1 MKINEIKQNFEK
13 DGFIWLKDFFSKD
26 DIKSYLDAYQ
36 DKDWIESSN
45 LPNSPEISSNPKLKK
60 ILTHKKLIEVLR
72 ALTDDDLTYF
82 GISSLIG
89 SKEENSISWRRL
101 HVDTRGHPKNK
112 YGKSFYDPSKKKWPV
127 LNVFIYLEDFENFSG
142 CLKVVK
148 GSHRKFLPTI
158 GNYLKTFLNIRKYS
172 KFDGTYSLKSLPLF
186 NIFKMKNITS
196 KPGDL
201 FVFNH
206 ALHHSPNSLI
216 LKKFP
221 SLVLPVYLENILERI
236 MPSIFKPKTRIRK
249 MISICYGKQS
259 EELERYNVSRTQFFK
274 SSFLNNSEFF
284 YNEKFRENLN
294 SLGIKTNINLKKY
307 IAEEEN

>member
-1 MKINEIKQNFEK
+1 MNINEIKLNYEK
-13 DGFIWLKDFFSKD
+13 DGFIWLKDFFSKE
-26 DIKSYLDAYQ
+26 DIKSYLEVYQ

-60 ILTHKKLIEVLR
+60 ILTNKKLIEILR
-72 ALTDDDLTYF
+72 ALTDDDLT
-82 GISSLIG
+82 ISVLALYS
-89 SKEENSISWRRL
+89 SKRKFIPRRL
-101 HVDTRGHPKNK
+101 HVDTRGHPNNK
-112 YGKSFYDPSKKKWPV
+112 YGKSYYDPSKKKWPV

-172 KFDGTYSLKSLPLF
+172 KFDGTYSLKSLPLL
-186 NIFKMKNITS
+186 NIFRMKNITS

-201 FVFNH
+201 FIFNH

-216 LKKFP
+216 LKKFS

-236 MPSIFKPKTRIRK
+236 VPSIFKPKTRIRK

-259 EELERYNVSRTQFFK
+259 EELERYNISRTQFFK
-274 SSFLNNSEFF
+274 RSFLNNSEFF

-307 IAEEEN
+307 IAEEAN

>member
-1 MKINEIKQNFEK
+1 MKINEIKLDFEK

-26 DIKSYLDAYQ
+26 DIKSYLDVYQ

-45 LPNSPEISSNPKLKK
+45 LPNSPEISSNPKLKN
-60 ILTHKKLIEVLR
+60 ILTHKKLIEILR

-101 HVDTRGHPKNK
+101 HVDTRGHPNNK

-186 NIFKMKNITS
+186 NIFRMKNITS